1 MIDHVC
7 LILMFKWQRLII
19 FDFFLILELLSKG
32 GKSSKKEKKM
42 KIRRKRLLKFQNP
55 EIFVMASTCLEFIS
69 EGNWFNK
76 MKSLF
81 RICIMSKEVLN
92 LLSNSSIPLYCRGS
106 RNSIWQLCRF
116 FVLLENFQ
124 MIWWAC

>member
-69 EGNWFNK
+69 EGN
-76 MKSLF
+76 
-81 RICIMSKEVLN
+81 
-92 LLSNSSIPLYCRGS
+92 
-106 RNSIWQLCRF
+106 
-116 FVLLENFQ
+116 
-124 MIWWAC
+124 